1 MPADNGFRLDDDERV
16 DPSIPE
22 GAQRHPEEP
31 VAAFEAGPRTP
42 PLEDGELL
50 AQRENLQTEVVAG
63 ANEAEEIFQECEQYL
78 SHEAVREC
86 KEIGTVG
93 KRPTRLRLRHM
104 QARDAAKIPQVVGP
118 NRIAQFQGAGSDEE
132 IRQRQNDP
140 LAGLFSANAS
150 DDLSRGFSYRM
161 NGNGD
166 LERVEKGATAVA
178 ELGRIGAVDPVT
190 DFGNGHGAEHDGNF
204 SNHLLDTLDSLIWP
218 QIPALGGNQD
228 TGVQN

>member
-1 MPADNGFRLDDDERV
+1 MRRSASGRMIPLPAC
-16 DPSIPE
+16 S
-22 GAQRHPEEP
+22 
-31 VAAFEAGPRTP
+31 P
-42 PLEDGELL
+42 PMR
-50 AQRENLQTEVVAG
+50 AT
-63 ANEAEEIFQECEQYL
+63 IC
-78 SHEAVREC
+78 
-86 KEIGTVG
+86 
-93 KRPTRLRLRHM
+93 
-104 QARDAAKIPQVVGP
+104 
-118 NRIAQFQGAGSDEE
+118 
-132 IRQRQNDP
+132 
-140 LAGLFSANAS
+140 
-150 DDLSRGFSYRM
+150 GFSYRM